1 MIIYREAK
9 PEEFEEIAKLHA
21 KSWAIFYRNIFSD
34 DYLDNEVFPDRLVI
48 WSARAKVI
56 DSKRIVIVAEDKRQL
71 IGFVCTFLDF
81 NLENGALLD
90 NLHVLPE
97 HQGKGIGL
105 ALIEK
110 SFDWVKKNRPL
121 QNMYLTVLAENK
133 KSKGFY
139 YRYNGTL
146 MEVLLEKTPYG
157 DLVLV
162 ERISWNQRPKLV

>member
-48 WSARAKVI
+48 WSARAKVV

-71 IGFVCTFLDF
+71 IGFVCTFLDHSS
-81 NLENGALLD
+81 EHGALLD

-110 SFDWVKKNRPL
+110 SFDWVKENRPL
-121 QNMYLTVLAENK
+121 QKMYLTVLTENL

-139 YRYNGTL
+139 YRFGGSYR
-146 MEVLLEKTPYG
+146 EEFLEKTPYG
-157 DLVLV
+157 DLVPV